1 MSSQAAQTFTLTQW
15 QAWDPARPQIWKSCA
30 PAGIVI
36 SITTS
41 GDLVSGIHQGGAG
54 STSVAIGRP
63 VARVPAADVPDAHRG
78 SRRPAEVHPRSRR
91 EAVVQDPAQPMGSRK
106 ARNNTFLRLPAY
118 AASAFSSQGPSIP
131 NRSCDRTTGVVLR
144 GTESLLTHRWSEG
157 DSNSRSRSRK
167 SELRGCGD
175 DPMIGGKVS
184 PPRRNFF
191 PGAISNQQGSTNRHL
206 RRTSRRCG
214 LTTGSAPR
222 RSQAAPCAA
231 TSRRPPHGF
240 GGS

>member
-63 VARVPAADVPDAHRG
+63 VTRVPADDVPDAHRG

-144 GTESLLTHRWSEG
+144 GTESLLTHRWRGQSGANSSLKARSDEFLESIKRG
-157 DSNSRSRSRK
+157 PDSRSINIYTVLMFSP
-167 SELRGCGD
+167 GD
-175 DPMIGGKVS
+175 EFLKTARLVS
-184 PPRRNFF
+184 KYWTFYSNFL
-191 PGAISNQQGSTNRHL
+191 IDN
-206 RRTSRRCG
+206 
-214 LTTGSAPR
+214 
-222 RSQAAPCAA
+222 
-231 TSRRPPHGF
+231 
-240 GGS
+240 